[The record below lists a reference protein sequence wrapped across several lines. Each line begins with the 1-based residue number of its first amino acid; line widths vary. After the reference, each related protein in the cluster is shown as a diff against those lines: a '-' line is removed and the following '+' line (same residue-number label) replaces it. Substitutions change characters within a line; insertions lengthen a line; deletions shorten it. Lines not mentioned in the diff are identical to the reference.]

1 MTFPQNTNFLRWL
14 IIIAS
19 FIIISLILWNTY
31 VFFQNFKAEE
41 RAKMDIWYS
50 AYYEI
55 NDNSNLKDD
64 IGGLPLEIIQSNSTT
79 PMILTDNEGN
89 IRGYSNISDKK
100 LKIPYTSKSLF

>member
-1 MTFPQNTNFLRWL
+1 MIFPQNTNFLRWL

-31 VFFQNFKAEE
+31 IFFQNFKAEE
-41 RAKMDIWYS
+41 RSKMQNWSS
-50 AYYEI
+50 AYQEI
-55 NDNSNLKDD
+55 NDRSDLEVN

-89 IRGYSNISDKK
+89 IVNYNNILERKN
-100 LKIPYTSKSLF
+100 